1 MKTFQMGFPWQTF
14 DPFLFCAHHQ
24 DIYPSGN
31 EQLGIDRDQLGGRAL
46 GSDFEKKDGFRMYHG
61 KQIPGFPYHPHC
73 GFETITLVTE
83 GFIDHSDSLG
93 ASARFGE
100 GDVQWMTAGSGVQHS
115 EMFPMLQSDNENRLE
130 LFQIWLNLP
139 ARSKQVDAHF
149 EMIWEDEI
157 PQWKTS
163 GVFTRL
169 IYGQIDE
176 YKQSVCP
183 PNSWAADHQ
192 NQLQLVQYILDPGA
206 TLQLPSTNEPLNRAL
221 YQYKGNAE
229 INGQAFEEGTGVFIE
244 EREKLT
250 IINCSE
256 SPVYFIL
263 MQGKPIGEP
272 VAKYG
277 PFVMNTSQEIEQV
290 IQNYRRTEFGGWPW
304 PTAEHVHDA
313 GRGRFAQY
321 PDGYIK
327 LPNQIS

>member
-206 TLQLPSTNEPLNRAL
+206 TLQLPSTNEPINRAL

>member
-24 DIYPSGN
+24 DVYPSGN
-31 EQLGIDRDQLGGRAL
+31 KQLGIDRDQLGGRAL

-93 ASARFGE
+93 AAARFGE

-149 EMIWEDEI
+149 EMIWKDEI
-157 PQWKTS
+157 PQWKTN

-176 YKQSVCP
+176 HTQSMCP

-192 NQLQLVQYILDPGA
+192 NQVQLVQYILDPGA

-221 YQYKGNAE
+221 YQY
-229 INGQAFEEGTGVFIE
+229 
-244 EREKLT
+244 
-250 IINCSE
+250 
-256 SPVYFIL
+256 
-263 MQGKPIGEP
+263 
-272 VAKYG
+272 
-277 PFVMNTSQEIEQV
+277 
-290 IQNYRRTEFGGWPW
+290 
-304 PTAEHVHDA
+304 
-313 GRGRFAQY
+313 
-321 PDGYIK
+321 
-327 LPNQIS
+327 

>member
-176 YKQSVCP
+176 YKQSICP

-206 TLQLPSTNEPLNRAL
+206 TLQLPSTNGPLNRAL
-221 YQYKGNAE
+221 YQYKGSAE

-244 EREKLT
+244 EHEKLT

>member
-169 IYGQIDE
+169 IYGEIDE

-183 PNSWAADHQ
+183 PNSWAADLQ

-221 YQYKGNAE
+221 YQYKGTSE
-229 INGQAFEEGTGVFIE
+229 INEQAFEEGTGVFIE
-244 EREKLT
+244 EQEEL
-250 IINCSE
+250 IIKNNSE
-256 SPVYFIL
+256 NPVYFIL

>member
-157 PQWKTS
+157 PQWKIS

-206 TLQLPSTNEPLNRAL
+206 TLQLPSTNGPLNRAL
-221 YQYKGNAE
+221 YQYKGSAE

-244 EREKLT
+244 EHEKLT
-250 IINCSE
+250 IINCFE

>member
-206 TLQLPSTNEPLNRAL
+206 SLQLPSTNGPLNRAL
-221 YQYKGNAE
+221 YQYKGSAE

-244 EREKLT
+244 EHEKLT

>member
-24 DIYPSGN
+24 DVYPSGN
-31 EQLGIDRDQLGGRAL
+31 KQLGIDRDQLGGRAL

-93 ASARFGE
+93 AAARFGE

-149 EMIWEDEI
+149 EMIWKDEI
-157 PQWKTS
+157 PQWKTN

-176 YKQSVCP
+176 HTQSMCP

-192 NQLQLVQYILDPGA
+192 NQVQLVQYILDPGA

-221 YQYKGNAE
+221 YQYKGSAE
-229 INGQAFEEGTGVFIE
+229 INGQAFEEGTGVYIE
-244 EREKLT
+244 EHEKLT

-304 PTAEHVHDA
+304 STAEHVHDA

>member
-157 PQWKTS
+157 PQWKIS

-206 TLQLPSTNEPLNRAL
+206 TLQLPSTNGPLNRAL
-221 YQYKGNAE
+221 YQYKGSAE

-244 EREKLT
+244 EHEKLT

>member
-206 TLQLPSTNEPLNRAL
+206 TLQLPSTNGPLNRAL
-221 YQYKGNAE
+221 YQYKGSAE

-244 EREKLT
+244 EHEKLT

>member
-1 MKTFQMGFPWQTF
+1 MKTFPIGFPWQTF

-24 DIYPSGN
+24 DVYPAGN
-31 EQLGIDRDQLGGRAL
+31 AQLGIDKDQLGGRAL
-46 GSDFEKKDGFRMYHG
+46 GSDFEKRDGFRMYHG

-83 GFIDHSDSLG
+83 GYIDHSDSLG
-93 ASARFGE
+93 AAARFGE

-115 EMFPMLQSDNENRLE
+115 EMFPMLQSDKENRLE

-149 EMIWEDEI
+149 EIIWVDEI
-157 PQWKTS
+157 PQWKS
-163 GVFTRL
+163 NGVFTRL
-169 IYGQIDE
+169 IYGQIE
-176 YKQSVCP
+176 GHTQSVCP
-183 PNSWAADHQ
+183 PNSWASDRQ
-192 NQLQLVQYILDPGA
+192 NHLQLVQYIIDPGA
-206 TLQLPSTNEPLNRAL
+206 TLQLQGTDQPLHRAL
-221 YQYKGNAE
+221 YQYKGTSQ
-229 INGQAFEEGTGVFIE
+229 INGQGFEEGTGIFIE
-244 EREKLT
+244 EQEELT
-250 IINCSE
+250 IENSSE
-256 SPVYFIL
+256 EPVYLIL

-327 LPNQIS
+327 LPNQIN

>member
-221 YQYKGNAE
+221 YQYKGSAE

-244 EREKLT
+244 EHEKLT
-250 IINCSE
+250 IINCFE

>member
-206 TLQLPSTNEPLNRAL
+206 TLQLPSTNGPLNRAL
-221 YQYKGNAE
+221 YQYKGSAE

>member
-1 MKTFQMGFPWQTF
+1 MKTFHIGFPWQTF

-24 DIYPSGN
+24 DVYPSGN

-93 ASARFGE
+93 AAARFGE

-115 EMFPMLQSDNENRLE
+115 EMFPMLQSNNENRLE

-149 EMIWEDEI
+149 EMIWADEI
-157 PQWKTS
+157 PQWKTN

-169 IYGQIDE
+169 IYGKIDE
-176 YKQSVCP
+176 HKQSMCP
-183 PNSWAADHQ
+183 PNSWAADHR
-192 NQLQLVQYILDPGA
+192 NHLQLVQYILDPGA
-206 TLQLPSTNEPLNRAL
+206 TLQLPGTDGPLNRAL
-221 YQYKGNAE
+221 YQYKGSSE
-229 INGQAFEEGTGVFIE
+229 INEQAFKEGTGVFIE
-244 EREKLT
+244 EQEKLT

-304 PTAEHVHDA
+304 PTAEHVHGA
-313 GRGRFAQY
+313 GHGRFAQY

>member
-1 MKTFQMGFPWQTF
+1 MKTFPIGFPWQTF

-24 DIYPSGN
+24 DVYPAGN
-31 EQLGIDRDQLGGRAL
+31 AQLGIDKDQLGGRAL
-46 GSDFEKKDGFRMYHG
+46 GSDFEKRDGFRMYHG

-83 GFIDHSDSLG
+83 GYIDHSDSLG
-93 ASARFGE
+93 AAARFGE

-115 EMFPMLQSDNENRLE
+115 EMFPMLQSDKENRLE

-149 EMIWEDEI
+149 EMIWVDEI
-157 PQWKTS
+157 PQWKS
-163 GVFTRL
+163 NGVFTRL
-169 IYGQIDE
+169 IYGQIE
-176 YKQSVCP
+176 GHTQSVCP
-183 PNSWAADHQ
+183 PNSWASDRQ
-192 NQLQLVQYILDPGA
+192 NHLQLVQYIIDPGA
-206 TLQLPSTNEPLNRAL
+206 TLQLQGTDQPLHRAL
-221 YQYKGNAE
+221 YQYKGTSQ
-229 INGQAFEEGTGVFIE
+229 INGQGFEEGTGIFIE
-244 EREKLT
+244 EQEELT
-250 IINCSE
+250 IENSSE
-256 SPVYFIL
+256 EPVYLIL

-327 LPNQIS
+327 LPNQIN

>member
-14 DPFLFCAHHQ
+14 DPFLFCAYHQ

-31 EQLGIDRDQLGGRAL
+31 EKLGIDRDQLGGRAL

-206 TLQLPSTNEPLNRAL
+206 TLQLPSTKEPLNRAL
-221 YQYKGNAE
+221 YQYKGSAE

-244 EREKLT
+244 EHEKLT

>member
-24 DIYPSGN
+24 DVYPSGN
-31 EQLGIDRDQLGGRAL
+31 KQLGIDRDQLGGRAL

-149 EMIWEDEI
+149 EMIWKDEI

-176 YKQSVCP
+176 YKQSMCP

-192 NQLQLVQYILDPGA
+192 NQVQLVQYILDPGA

-221 YQYKGNAE
+221 YQYKGSAE
-229 INGQAFEEGTGVFIE
+229 INGQAFEEGTGVYIE
-244 EREKLT
+244 EHEKLT

-313 GRGRFAQY
+313 GCGRFAQY

>member
-1 MKTFQMGFPWQTF
+1 MKTFPIGFPWQTF

-24 DIYPSGN
+24 DVYPAGN
-31 EQLGIDRDQLGGRAL
+31 AQLGIDKDQLGGRAL
-46 GSDFEKKDGFRMYHG
+46 GSDFEKRDGFRMYHG

-83 GFIDHSDSLG
+83 GYIDHSDSLG
-93 ASARFGE
+93 AAARFGE

-115 EMFPMLQSDNENRLE
+115 EMFPMLQSDKENRLE

-149 EMIWEDEI
+149 EIIWVDEI
-157 PQWKTS
+157 PQWKS
-163 GVFTRL
+163 NGVFTRL
-169 IYGQIDE
+169 IYGQIE
-176 YKQSVCP
+176 GHTQSVCP
-183 PNSWAADHQ
+183 PNSWASDRQ
-192 NQLQLVQYILDPGA
+192 NHLQLVQYIIDPGA
-206 TLQLPSTNEPLNRAL
+206 TLQLQATDQPLHRAL
-221 YQYKGNAE
+221 YQYKGTSQ
-229 INGQAFEEGTGVFIE
+229 INGQGFEEGTGIFIE
-244 EREKLT
+244 EQEELT
-250 IINCSE
+250 IENSSE
-256 SPVYFIL
+256 EPVYLIL

-327 LPNQIS
+327 LPNQIN

>member
-206 TLQLPSTNEPLNRAL
+206 TLQLPSTNGPLNRAL
-221 YQYKGNAE
+221 YQYKGSAE

-244 EREKLT
+244 EHEKLT
-250 IINCSE
+250 ITNCSE
-256 SPVYFIL
+256 SQVYFIL

>member
-1 MKTFQMGFPWQTF
+1 MKRFQMGFPWQTF

-24 DIYPSGN
+24 DVYPSGN
-31 EQLGIDRDQLGGRAL
+31 EQLGINRDQLGGRAL

-61 KQIPGFPYHPHC
+61 KQVPGFPYHPHC

-93 ASARFGE
+93 AAARFGE

-115 EMFPMLQSDNENRLE
+115 EMFPMLQSDKVNRLE

-149 EMIWEDEI
+149 EMIWADEI
-157 PQWKTS
+157 PQWKAS

-169 IYGQIDE
+169 IYGQIDQ

-183 PNSWAADHQ
+183 PNSWAADQ
-192 NQLQLVQYILDPGA
+192 NNHLQLVQYILDPGA
-206 TLQLPSTNEPLNRAL
+206 TLQLPSTKEPLNRAL
-221 YQYKGNAE
+221 YQYKGSAE

-244 EREKLT
+244 EYEKLT

-327 LPNQIS
+327 LPNQIN

>member
-157 PQWKTS
+157 PQWKIS

-221 YQYKGNAE
+221 YQYKGSAE

-244 EREKLT
+244 EHEKLT

>member
-1 MKTFQMGFPWQTF
+1 MGFPWQTF

-24 DIYPSGN
+24 DVYPAGN
-31 EQLGIDRDQLGGRAL
+31 AQLGIDKDQLGGRAL
-46 GSDFEKKDGFRMYHG
+46 GSDFEKRDGFRMYHG

-83 GFIDHSDSLG
+83 GYIDHSDSLG
-93 ASARFGE
+93 AAARFGE

-115 EMFPMLQSDNENRLE
+115 EMFPMLQSDKENRLE

-149 EMIWEDEI
+149 EMIWVDEI
-157 PQWKTS
+157 PQWKS
-163 GVFTRL
+163 NGVFTRL
-169 IYGQIDE
+169 IYGQIE
-176 YKQSVCP
+176 GHTQSVCP
-183 PNSWAADHQ
+183 PNSWASDRQ
-192 NQLQLVQYILDPGA
+192 NHLQLVQYIIDPGA
-206 TLQLPSTNEPLNRAL
+206 TLQLQGTDQPLHRAL
-221 YQYKGNAE
+221 YQYKGTSQ
-229 INGQAFEEGTGVFIE
+229 INGQGFEEGTGIFIE
-244 EREKLT
+244 EQEELT
-250 IINCSE
+250 IENSSE
-256 SPVYFIL
+256 EPVYLIL

-327 LPNQIS
+327 LPIQIN

>member
-14 DPFLFCAHHQ
+14 DPFLFCAYHQ

-31 EQLGIDRDQLGGRAL
+31 EKLGIDRDQLGGRAL

-206 TLQLPSTNEPLNRAL
+206 TLQLPSTKEPLNRAL
-221 YQYKGNAE
+221 YQYKGSAE

-244 EREKLT
+244 ENEKLT

>member
-221 YQYKGNAE
+221 YQYKGSAE

-244 EREKLT
+244 EHEKLT

>member
-14 DPFLFCAHHQ
+14 DPFLFCTHHQ

-61 KQIPGFPYHPHC
+61 KQVPGFPYHPHC

-93 ASARFGE
+93 AAARFGE
-100 GDVQWMTAGSGVQHS
+100 GDVQWMTAGAGVQHS

-183 PNSWAADHQ
+183 PNSWAADQQ
-192 NQLQLVQYILDPGA
+192 NHLQLVQYIIDPGA
-206 TLQLPSTNEPLNRAL
+206 TLQMPGTDRQLNSAL
-221 YQYKGNAE
+221 YQYKGSAE

-244 EREKLT
+244 EQEELT
-250 IINCSE
+250 IKNS
-256 SPVYFIL
+256 SKNRVYFIL

-327 LPNQIS
+327 LPNQIN

>member
-1 MKTFQMGFPWQTF
+1 MGFPWQTF

-24 DIYPSGN
+24 DVYPAGN
-31 EQLGIDRDQLGGRAL
+31 AQLGIDKDQLGGRAL
-46 GSDFEKKDGFRMYHG
+46 GSDFEKRDGFRMYHG

-83 GFIDHSDSLG
+83 GYIDHSDSLG
-93 ASARFGE
+93 AAARFGE

-115 EMFPMLQSDNENRLE
+115 EMFPMLQSDKENRLE

-149 EMIWEDEI
+149 EIIWVDEI
-157 PQWKTS
+157 PQWKS
-163 GVFTRL
+163 NGVFTRL
-169 IYGQIDE
+169 IYGQIE
-176 YKQSVCP
+176 GHTQSVCP
-183 PNSWAADHQ
+183 PNSWASDRQ
-192 NQLQLVQYILDPGA
+192 NHLQLVQYIIDPGA
-206 TLQLPSTNEPLNRAL
+206 TLQLQGTDQPLHRAL
-221 YQYKGNAE
+221 YQYKGTSQ
-229 INGQAFEEGTGVFIE
+229 INGQGFEEGTGIFIE
-244 EREKLT
+244 EQEELT
-250 IINCSE
+250 IENSSE
-256 SPVYFIL
+256 EPVYLIL

-327 LPNQIS
+327 LPNQIT

>member
-176 YKQSVCP
+176 YKQSICP

-206 TLQLPSTNEPLNRAL
+206 TLQLPNTNEPLNRAL
-221 YQYKGNAE
+221 YQYKGSAE

-244 EREKLT
+244 EHEKLT